1 MEWLANGD
9 LQKWVMDV
17 LTNNAKIIAG
27 IIAIL
32 KYFAVSTGEPDKNR
46 IIDLI
51 KKGDTE

>member
-27 IIAIL
+27 IIAIA
-32 KYFAVSTGEPDKNR
+32 KYFAVATGEEGKNR
-46 IIDLI
+46 ILDLI
-51 KKGDTE
+51 ERR